1 MKKVIIFIILL
12 FAINDT
18 FLLQARETKKSAF
31 QFTFFTPVGTQG
43 TQAPDYSN
51 KVSVN
56 LLVGVSKNEESFTL
70 GGLANIIRHD
80 ASGCQIAGL
89 SNVIGNNAKGFQLA
103 GISNTVGNNGHGMLL
118 SGILNTSKEY
128 EGSQISGVLNVAS
141 HIKGFQLD
149 GITNIAKNVKGFQI
163 AGIGNV
169 AKNVKGFQIAGVEN
183 VAKDVNG
190 FQIFGIGNVARNIN
204 GFQISG
210 IGIVTKNVNG
220 FQIAEIGNVA
230 KDVNGF
236 QIAGIGNVANDVKSF
251 QIASIFNKARNVKG
265 FQFAGILNIAD
276 NCDYPIG
283 LINLIKNGE
292 KGIGVSFNE
301 LSSTVLSF
309 RSGGKVMYGIV
320 GLGYNYRSISKES
333 VIFQTG
339 IGVHIN
345 YTPSFRINTEL
356 ISNVYTLFRG
366 DVTSQ
371 ISFAVLPAYKFASH
385 IEIFGGPSFNF
396 MQSDSFDNEDIF
408 PGDGSIN
415 LWKKRGSS
423 HLEQGHIGFI
433 IGTQFLF

>member
-70 GGLANIIRHD
+70 GGLANIIRHN

-89 SNVIGNNAKGFQLA
+89 SNVIGNNAKGSQLA

-149 GITNIAKNVKGFQI
+149 GITNIAKNVNGFQI

-169 AKNVKGFQIAGVEN
+169 AKNVNGFQIAG
-183 VAKDVNG
+183 
-190 FQIFGIGNVARNIN
+190 
-204 GFQISG
+204 
-210 IGIVTKNVNG
+210 
-220 FQIAEIGNVA
+220 IGNVA

-236 QIAGIGNVANDVKSF
+236 QIAG
-251 QIASIFNKARNVKG
+251 IFNKARNVKG

-283 LINLIKNGE
+283 LINLVKNGE